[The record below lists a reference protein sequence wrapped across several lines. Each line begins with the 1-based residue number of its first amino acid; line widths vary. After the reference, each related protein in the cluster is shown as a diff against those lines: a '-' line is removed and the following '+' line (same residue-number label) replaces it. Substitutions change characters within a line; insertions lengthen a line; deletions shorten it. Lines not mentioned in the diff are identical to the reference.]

1 MRRGPAIALS
11 ALLIAATPTVLVGNA
26 LWVLVNPWL
35 VHAQYA
41 IPGFP
46 DDDQGLEGDERSDL
60 AVTGIRSV
68 RPWDDGIVLLEEAR
82 LPEGEPAFDE
92 RETTHMQDVRDLIGG
107 FLVAW
112 AIALVAAIG
121 AGLALWRFGERARL
135 RSALLWGAKLTIG
148 VMAMSALLLLVSF
161 ETFFDGFHGIFFE
174 GDSWRFNEAYTLRRL
189 YPDFFWGSAG
199 AITALVVGLQAAGV
213 FAAARRLGRRADASG
228 TTASLA
234 Q

>member
-135 RSALLWGAKLTIG
+135 QAALLWGAKLTIG
-148 VMAMSALLLLVSF
+148 VMAISALLLLVSF

-174 GDSWRFNEAYTLRRL
+174 GDSWRFNETYTLRRL

-199 AITALVVGLQAAGV
+199 AITALVIGLQAAGV
-213 FAAARRLGRRADASG
+213 FAAARRLGPPRGRLG
-228 TTASLA
+228 HHR
-234 Q
+234 